1 VTRLTPQGA
10 AVAAAARLSRLA
22 AARPERAMYDR
33 GATDK
38 LAYKDPW
45 STNSWPREA
54 LRDISSRPTDAGRSV
69 TLVAVEPWPD
79 HHCFTS
85 VPANSRRGAPH
96 LVCGP
101 YSGRIPYSACRSGS
115 GVERGVRRHSRFG
128 RSAMPQRPHAHAPS
142 SRWLCVWVASSSRS
156 SLGAQ
161 ATKPHRHRSTWPG
174 ALPYRR

>member
-1 VTRLTPQGA
+1 
-10 AVAAAARLSRLA
+10 VAAAARLSRLA

-101 YSGRIPYSACRSGS
+101 YSGRLVLPNVRANPDRGGRHCKPGLRRCFLGSGQAYSACRSGS
-115 GVERGVRRHSRFG
+115 G
-128 RSAMPQRPHAHAPS
+128 
-142 SRWLCVWVASSSRS
+142 C
-156 SLGAQ
+156 
-161 ATKPHRHRSTWPG
+161 
-174 ALPYRR
+174 